1 MQRLFFKSN
10 VSLHTNHFD
19 VWWSSLDKI
28 QDLIKW
34 TTFVDSITK
43 GRARGRGPYIGADNA
58 LEMTFVLPSCS
69 ARLSFSPAISLASLA
84 GGSGLTLSRAHFETS
99 RS

>member
-28 QDLIKW
+28 QDLVKW

-43 GRARGRGPYIGADNA
+43 GRARGRGPYIGADNDP
-58 LEMTFVLPSCS
+58 EMDLCS
-69 ARLSFSPAISLASLA
+69 PLLLCARDISELKR
-84 GGSGLTLSRAHFETS
+84 T
-99 RS
+99 